1 VIVGEKLRS
10 LKEKAHVSE
19 LDVTSIM
26 SINTFKLKV
35 GDAPVDVLLNIAGRF
50 VGQDGL
56 QSIDN
61 LARCDGAQRARQFD
75 NDKSLHPGEDVR
87 RQYLRTAAAD
97 SGTTPEHIESV
108 FAENREHG
116 KLRNDG
122 TALEF
127 SDAYAVFP
135 SWLNS

>member
-1 VIVGEKLRS
+1 MVVGEKLRS

-19 LDVTSIM
+19 LDVTSM
-26 SINTFKLKV
+26 ASINTFRFKV
-35 GDAPVDVLLNIAGRF
+35 GDAPVDILLNIAGRF
-50 VGQDGL
+50 VRQDGL

-61 LARCDGAQRARQFD
+61 LARCDGAERARQFD
-75 NDKSLHPGEDVR
+75 NDKLLRPGEDVR

-108 FAENREHG
+108 FSENREHG
-116 KLRNDG
+116 KLRNDE

-127 SDAYAVFP
+127 SDA
-135 SWLNS
+135 

>member
-1 VIVGEKLRS
+1 M
-10 LKEKAHVSE
+10 
-19 LDVTSIM
+19 T

-35 GDAPVDVLLNIAGRF
+35 GDAPVDILLNIAGRF

-56 QSIDN
+56 KSIDS
-61 LARCDGAQRARQFD
+61 LSRCDGAERARQFD
-75 NDKSLHPGEDVR
+75 NDKPLRPGEDVR
-87 RQYLRTAAAD
+87 RQYVRTAAAD

-108 FAENREHG
+108 FSENREHG
-116 KLRNDG
+116 KLHNDG

>member
-1 VIVGEKLRS
+1 MVTGEKLRGF
-10 LKEKAHVSE
+10 KEKAHVSE
-19 LDVTSIM
+19 LDVTSMM
-26 SINTFKLKV
+26 SINTFKLEV
-35 GDAPVDVLLNIAGRF
+35 GDAPVDILLNIAGRF
-50 VGQDGL
+50 VEQDGL

-75 NDKSLHPGEDVR
+75 NDTPLRSREDVR
-87 RQYLRTAAAD
+87 RQCLRTAAVD

-108 FAENREHG
+108 FSENREHG